1 MKNYIKEKIEQ
12 KINLLKGLGRKEE
25 LKIHLQSKLE
35 YYFILLLGYLWNKN
49 IKNINEDIKEEII
62 NTIINP
68 SIGSIIYVIRLL
80 DIHEEIF
87 KNKKLKNVVKSINS
101 YPSSRNDLIG
111 HGYSFEDN
119 TDNFISLFES
129 LIHELECSKGNL
141 LFDDIDFIYVSSKDK
156 DVFYGVNYK
165 SNGTD
170 YLLWNC
176 PIAVQDFEIG
186 SLYIKTNDNSY
197 FRVSPFIDIEDENT
211 FYSFCS
217 IEEKLTGRV
226 KYNQLIKTGKK
237 KAEFEEFAAFSI
249 AEDSFKRKSSN
260 GTIIN
265 TIEKNFTKY
274 IDVGISNSIGNFLT
288 KNQSS
293 VFATLWGHG
302 GIGKTAAVQNV
313 CEILCNQANKKFD
326 YIVFA
331 SAKDRYYNYYKGII
345 QEIPNNIN
353 SLEEIL
359 IFANKLIFNEESNTA
374 DQIIE
379 FNGKILLIIDDFETF
394 IQEEKDNIIAF
405 IRQLNINN
413 HKVILTTRSATLV
426 TGEEI
431 ECNELD
437 VDKTIEFLIQA
448 YQNEFPNRNI
458 QHEINIFTYNDQKI
472 HEITSG
478 RPLFILQFAILLA
491 QKSSIEETLQ
501 IDIKSSE
508 NATKFLYDRI
518 LEYLSSDAK
527 NMFLAIN
534 LLVDSNDLT
543 GTIQNLKFILNKEEI
558 QDDFDKTLNELI
570 KLKIIELIDKEI
582 FKVYSHEILNLM
594 RFYYENK
601 SKDFDASITNRFT
614 HISSGKKMNT
624 DVALLKVADSS
635 RFTSNDGNIENQYR
649 RIIKRET
656 AKEEIRVK
664 ALLNYAEYLSNQ
676 KNDITK
682 TLKLFN
688 DFKHWFNQNPDFVIM
703 NSRYMWA
710 EGSFANRNQAVKLLD
725 DYLSTRPKIEEEVYL
740 QILGS
745 HLHYSTYNLVT
756 ERDSIKDKIRFREI
770 DQIEYRRIHS
780 DQRERF
786 IKLFHYPGL
795 RLYNLIK
802 SKDLMTLSS
811 KCRTFVLEG
820 LSNLVEICIRL
831 NKHDLS
837 YEICKKITIEM
848 PADYHKPF
856 NSKLVK
862 LDNIINKTEET
873 VTYPETELS
882 MKLKEAL
889 NNININIKK

>member
-1 MKNYIKEKIEQ
+1 MKNYIKEKIDQ
-12 KINLLKGLGRKEE
+12 KINLLKGLGKKEE

-49 IKNINEDIKEEII
+49 IQKIDEIKKEEII

-68 SIGSIIYVIRLL
+68 SIGSIISVIRLL
-80 DIHEEIF
+80 DIDEEIF
-87 KNKKLKNVVKSINS
+87 KNRKLKNVVKSINS

-119 TDNFISLFES
+119 TDNFIKLFES
-129 LIHELECSKGNL
+129 LINELETSDGNL
-141 LFDDIDFIYVSSKDK
+141 LFGEIDLIYINSKEK

-176 PIAVQDFEIG
+176 PAAVQEFEIG
-186 SLYIKTNDNSY
+186 SIYIQTKDNLY
-197 FRVSPFIDIEDENT
+197 FRISPFIDIEDENT
-211 FYSFCS
+211 FFSFCS
-217 IEEKLTGRV
+217 IEEKLTGRI

-237 KAEFEEFAAFSI
+237 KAEFEEFASFSI
-249 AEDSFKRKSSN
+249 TEDSFKRKSSN

-274 IDVGISNSIGNFLT
+274 IDVGISDSIITFLL

-313 CEILCNQANKKFD
+313 CEILCNQINKKFD
-326 YIVFA
+326 YIVFT

-345 QEIPNNIN
+345 QEIPNNLN

-359 IFANKLIFNEESNTA
+359 IFANKLIFNEDSNSPEK
-374 DQIIE
+374 IIQ
-379 FNGKILLIIDDFETF
+379 FSGKILLIIDDFETF
-394 IQEEKDNIIAF
+394 VQEEKDKIISF
-405 IRQLNINN
+405 IRELNINN

-437 VDKTIEFLIQA
+437 IDRTIEFLILA
-448 YQNEFPNRNI
+448 YHNEFPNRNI
-458 QHEINIFTYNDQKI
+458 ENEIKNFNTQKQKI

-491 QKSSIEETLQ
+491 QKSSVEETLL

-518 LEYLSSDAK
+518 LEYLSPDAK

-558 QDDFDKTLNELI
+558 EDDFEKTLNELI

-582 FKVYSHEILNLM
+582 FKVYSFEILNLM

-601 SKDFDASITNRFT
+601 TKDFDASITNRFT

-624 DVALLKVADSS
+624 DFALLKVADSS
-635 RFTSNDGNIENQYR
+635 RYTSNEGTIENQYR

-664 ALLNYAEYLSNQ
+664 AILNYAEYLSNQ
-676 KNDITK
+676 KNDIQK
-682 TLKLFN
+682 TLKLFA

-710 EGSFANRNQAVKLLD
+710 EASFANRNQAVKLLD
-725 DYLSTRPKIEEEVYL
+725 DYLSTRPKIDEEVYL
-740 QILGS
+740 QILGT
-745 HLHYSTYNLVT
+745 HLHYATYNLVT
-756 ERDSIKDKIRFREI
+756 ERDSLKDKIKFREI
-770 DQIEYRRIHS
+770 DQIEYKRIHS

-795 RLYNLIK
+795 KLYDLVK
-802 SKDLMTLSS
+802 PKDLMALSS

-820 LSNLVEICIRL
+820 LSNLIEICIRL
-831 NKHDLS
+831 NKHELS
-837 YEICKKITIEM
+837 YEICNKIILQM

-856 NSKLVK
+856 LSKLVK

-882 MKLKEAL
+882 IKLKAAL
-889 NNININIKK
+889 ENIAVKK